1 MQVVEIDDI
10 DAEALEARVA
20 RPPGV
25 VRRAVNAARRATRV
39 AQYAELG
46 REHNRVAPLADDAT
60 HQFLVVPSPV
70 GVRGI
75 EKGDAEFKGAKQRQ
89 ARLVIV
95 RQSVAC
101 DMPMHPSPM
110 ADTCSPLRSQAAAVC
125 VPAPFAG
132 RSFVEARLMA
142 SMQWRAPPAAA
153 SSLDSIAGT

>member
-1 MQVVEIDDI
+1 MDLVGAADRFCRSLGETDVANLASLDQAGHGADGLLDRNLRIDPMQVVEIDDI

-95 RQSVAC
+95 
-101 DMPMHPSPM
+101 
-110 ADTCSPLRSQAAAVC
+110 
-125 VPAPFAG
+125 G
-132 RSFVEARLMA
+132 
-142 SMQWRAPPAAA
+142 
-153 SSLDSIAGT
+153 